1 MVTDNHIVNNNN
13 INDNNSND
21 NLVASSGISVFLN
34 GSIHDKLR
42 KITQARGKFILS
54 NFKLLHF

>member
-21 NLVASSGISVFLN
+21 NLVASSGISLFLN

-42 KITQARGKFILS
+42 KIT
-54 NFKLLHF
+54 LLHF